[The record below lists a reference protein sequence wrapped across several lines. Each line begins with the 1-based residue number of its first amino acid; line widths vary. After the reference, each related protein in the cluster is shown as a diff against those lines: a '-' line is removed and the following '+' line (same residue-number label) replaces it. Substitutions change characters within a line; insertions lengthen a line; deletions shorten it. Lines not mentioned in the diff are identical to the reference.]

1 MKFLSFLLFIGFL
14 LFNWQSASAQT
25 AVCQNQT
32 TYLNAAGFVWIT
44 ANSIDGGSTSFDSLK
59 ISGREYGLADSIPRI
74 CIHEGTTT
82 VTLSAFSGVIASTCI
97 ATITTLDT
105 FTSPRCPAIPINRN
119 DSLGLHKLKY
129 WGFLP
134 GTLAI
139 LPTYTPAQWY
149 AFNDRGIGM
158 DTLSGGSEYRVKG
171 ITLEAQRAVNG
182 FTIAISMDTVATFF
196 TDGKLIHVQDL
207 YIGSNNIVGNMQ
219 NFPRL
224 DSLIDFRMNGNRITD
239 ISGTWFPTELKS
251 VTFSGNLLTNIP
263 QALFTDCPNIIDINL
278 SNNLIA
284 NLPAPDVT
292 NQSINLGGSG
302 TILAD
307 MSYYSGLDSLKY
319 LKLNNNNLSG
329 VFPLPHFFAAQ
340 LLMLPADRPFQE
352 LNIANNNYNN
362 ISKSIANQSLNL
374 YIEAVL
380 AFPNLLGTNSN
391 ISVQGNA
398 LDFEDLNAL
407 MISIGYT
414 NSTEPSF
421 LTYTPQDSIIG
432 TGGVRRRGLNMPL
445 NFQLET
451 EDPLFSNR
459 NVSADSIYLSY
470 MGYQRNEYEWY
481 WGNTTN
487 TALVIGSYDNTGN
500 IIIPSG
506 TPLAIAG
513 QYWEIRDAAT
523 AVQRPTLAMISDSF
537 LHESFVFS
545 EIVNPRFPALTLFSS
560 PKTIIVGNCLDN
572 LGQVI
577 QCQELSVQFDDTTSA
592 AVRELRRAEFGATV
606 IESCV
611 CGKIELWALP
621 DTFQRVS
628 MEANGA
634 GTRLAAGNASAKPG
648 LKSADPNYPLLWTNG
663 GIVDTTPTMAN
674 VQGNRNTGRTLIAVI
689 DSGSDPDH
697 PLLSANLRAN
707 ANETPND
714 GSDDDGNC
722 ITDDVFGYNFLDRNN
737 IAYDDH
743 GHGTRV
749 AGILA
754 GYGSPSLEAADTSIA
769 ILPIKYTNIL
779 SQGTSYEAACA
790 IYYAADYHVNNSNGN
805 RNADSVRVINASWGY
820 QGEYCQILHDAIDYA
835 GKNCGVLFVCSAG
848 NESADNNQV
857 AHYPS
862 NFELDNILAVASS
875 EANGNSLSTY
885 SNYGATTV
893 DIAAPG
899 TYTNTLIP
907 QVGISPNASAVAT
920 SGTSFAA
927 PYVSRAAGIL
937 FNRYPDASYESV
949 KRALMMTATPINGA
963 DSAKIY
969 SRGIVNLPAALA
981 YLDTMT
987 VRNVCSH
994 VVAVGTDIT
1003 YLGEQAKVQTV
1014 FPNPVSNAVQ
1024 IIFAVV
1030 PENDVQIQ
1038 VLDLK
1043 GTVILQQTMQ
1053 GQALLEVSM
1062 QNVPQGFYILQVR
1075 DGSTLTAHKIIKM

>member
-1 MKFLSFLLFIGFL
+1 MAG
-14 LFNWQSASAQT
+14 NWIP
-25 AVCQNQT
+25 
-32 TYLNAAGFVWIT
+32 AGLKTIR
-44 ANSIDGGSTSFDSLK
+44 FDYNRLT
-59 ISGREYGLADSIPRI
+59 SIPQ
-74 CIHEGTTT
+74 E
-82 VTLSAFSGVIASTCI
+82 
-97 ATITTLDT
+97 
-105 FTSPRCPAIPINRN
+105 
-119 DSLGLHKLKY
+119 
-129 WGFLP
+129 
-134 GTLAI
+134 
-139 LPTYTPAQWY
+139 
-149 AFNDRGIGM
+149 
-158 DTLSGGSEYRVKG
+158 
-171 ITLEAQRAVNG
+171 
-182 FTIAISMDTVATFF
+182 
-196 TDGKLIHVQDL
+196 
-207 YIGSNNIVGNMQ
+207 
-219 NFPRL
+219 
-224 DSLIDFRMNGNRITD
+224 
-239 ISGTWFPTELKS
+239 
-251 VTFSGNLLTNIP
+251 
-263 QALFTDCPNIIDINL
+263 LFTDCPKIADIDL
-278 SNNLIA
+278 GNNSITS
-284 NLPAPDVT
+284 LPAPDMV
-292 NQSINLGGSG
+292 NQSINLASLGGASLSD
-302 TILAD
+302 I
-307 MSYYSGLDSLKY
+307 SYYSGLDSLKS

-329 VFPLPHFFAAQ
+329 EFPLERFMGVQ
-340 LLMLPADRPFQE
+340 LPQAMANRYLQE
-352 LNIANNNYNN
+352 LNIANNNYED
-362 ISKSIANQSLNL
+362 ISKTIADQALSIGIDSNL
-374 YIEAVL
+374 D
-380 AFPNLLGTNSN
+380 FPRLVGATTTAT

-407 MISIGYT
+407 MLSIGYI
-414 NSTEPSF
+414 SATEPSF
-421 LTYTPQDSIIG
+421 LVYVPQDSLG
-432 TGGVRRRGLNMPL
+432 VGGIRRRGVNMPL
-445 NFQLET
+445 NFQLDT
-451 EDPLFSNR
+451 EEALFSR
-459 NVSADSIYLSY
+459 RSVSNDVLYLQFV
-470 MGYQRNEYEWY
+470 GYERNEYEWY
-481 WGNTTN
+481 WGNATN
-487 TALVIGSYDNTGN
+487 TAAVV
-500 IIIPSG
+500 
-506 TPLAIAG
+506 G
-513 QYWEIRDAAT
+513 QYAAGVTNVTTITALTGQFLEVRDAAT
-523 AVQRPTLAMISDSF
+523 PVQRPTLAMISNAVLD
-537 LHESFVFS
+537 ESFVFS
-545 EIVNPRFPALTLFSS
+545 EITNTRFPDLTLYSR
-560 PKTIIVGNCLDN
+560 PKTIIVGDCLDS

-592 AVRELRRAEFGATV
+592 AVRQLRRAEFGATV
-606 IESCV
+606 VESCV

-634 GTRLAAGNASAKPG
+634 GTRLATSQASAKPG

-663 GIVDTTPTMAN
+663 GIVDTTPNMAN
-674 VQGNRNTGRTLIAVI
+674 VQGNRNTSRTLVAII

-722 ITDDVFGYNFLDRNN
+722 ITDDIIGYNFLDRNN

-769 ILPIKYTNIL
+769 ILPIKYTNRL
-779 SQGTSYEAACA
+779 SQGTSFEAACA

-848 NESADNNQV
+848 NESTDNNQL

-899 TYTNTLIP
+899 TYTNTLVP
-907 QVGISPNASAVAT
+907 QIGISPNTSALAT

-949 KRALMMTATPINGA
+949 KRALMATATPINGA

-1003 YLGEQAKVQTV
+1003 YLGEQAKAQTV

-1024 IIFAVV
+1024 IIFAVA

-1043 GTVILQQTMQ
+1043 GTVILQKTMQ

-1075 DGSTLTAHKIIKM
+1075 DGSTLTSHKIVKM

>member
-1 MKFLSFLLFIGFL
+1 MHKILLFSLL
-14 LFNWQSASAQT
+14 LFGMLPYNSQAQSLPL
-25 AVCQNQT
+25 NQDD
-32 TYLNAAGFVWIT
+32 AAGLAILKQHNFLPDTFPILSSLDGTQAAAYRTAGVPVDSINGIWRVTQIT
-44 ANSIDGGSTSFDSLK
+44 LANNRVSNIDTLLLINGRPPRLHLDSIAPAFRGDRLSYVGKMDIGINELEGSFNTDWAIDSLWHFT
-59 ISGREYGLADSIPRI
+59 IEYDHLTNIDNLILLNSSHLRELRVY
-74 CIHEGTTT
+74 HNK
-82 VTLSAFSGVIASTCI
+82 
-97 ATITTLDT
+97 ITTLPQEL
-105 FTSPRCPAIPINRN
+105 FTS
-119 DSLGLHKLKY
+119 
-129 WGFLP
+129 
-134 GTLAI
+134 
-139 LPTYTPAQWY
+139 
-149 AFNDRGIGM
+149 
-158 DTLSGGSEYRVKG
+158 
-171 ITLEAQRAVNG
+171 
-182 FTIAISMDTVATFF
+182 
-196 TDGKLIHVQDL
+196 
-207 YIGSNNIVGNMQ
+207 
-219 NFPRL
+219 
-224 DSLIDFRMNGNRITD
+224 
-239 ISGTWFPTELKS
+239 
-251 VTFSGNLLTNIP
+251 
-263 QALFTDCPNIIDINL
+263 CPNIEVIAVDNNPVAALPPPNVINGSIDL
-278 SNNLIA
+278 A
-284 NLPAPDVT
+284 
-292 NQSINLGGSG
+292 GSG
-302 TILAD
+302 TTISD
-307 MSYYSGLDSLKY
+307 ISYYSGLSNLQILTINDMDLTGTFHIEHFLGAQLALPSQDRPLKELILHHSSIDS
-319 LKLNNNNLSG
+319 N
-329 VFPLPHFFAAQ
+329 HFDNISDRIAQEAFAAQ
-340 LLMLPADRPFQE
+340 EPSSLMLSYLSFPQLTNATGLIKVE
-352 LNIANNNYNN
+352 NNG
-362 ISKSIANQSLNL
+362 
-374 YIEAVL
+374 
-380 AFPNLLGTNSN
+380 F
-391 ISVQGNA
+391 
-398 LDFEDLNAL
+398 DFEDLHNL
-407 MISIGYT
+407 MISIGFH
-414 NSTEPSF
+414 SAGIASF
-421 LTYTPQDSIIG
+421 ITYMPQDSLGIG
-432 TGGVRRRGLNMPL
+432 GTRRRGVNMPL
-445 NFQLET
+445 NFQLEQN
-451 EDPLFSNR
+451 EIVFVER
-459 NVSADSIYLSY
+459 NNNTLSDRL
-470 MGYQRNEYEWY
+470 GTTGFGIRRNNYTWY
-481 WGNTTN
+481 WGNATN
-487 TALVIGSYDNTGN
+487 SAAVVGGYDIASGVGTMTVPALS
-500 IIIPSG
+500 
-506 TPLAIAG
+506 G
-513 QYWEIRDAAT
+513 QYLELRDSAA

-537 LHESFVFS
+537 LTESFVFS
-545 EIVNPRFPALTLFSS
+545 EVTNDNFPLLTLHSKY
-560 PKTIIVGNCLDN
+560 KTIIVGDCLDT
-572 LGQVI
+572 LGQII

-592 AVRELRRAEFGATV
+592 AVRQLRRAEFGATV

-634 GTRLAAGNASAKPG
+634 GTRIASTQASTKPG
-648 LKSADPNYPLLWTNG
+648 LKSADPNYPLLRTNG

-674 VQGNRNTGRTLIAVI
+674 VQGNRNTSRTLIAVI

-714 GSDDDGNC
+714 GSDNDGNC

-743 GHGTRV
+743 GHGTTV

-754 GYGSPSLEAADTSIA
+754 GYGSPSLEATDTSIA
-769 ILPIKYTNIL
+769 ILPIKYTNRL

-790 IYYAADYHVNNSNGN
+790 IYYAADYHVNNNDSS

-857 AHYPS
+857 PHYPS
-862 NFELDNILAVASS
+862 NFELDNILAVAAS
-875 EANGNSLSTY
+875 ESNGNSLSTY

-907 QVGISPNASAVAT
+907 QVGISPNTSALAT

-937 FNRYPDASYESV
+937 FNRYPGASYESV
-949 KRALMMTATPINGA
+949 KRALMATATPINGA

-981 YLDTMT
+981 YLDTMA

-1003 YLGEQAKVQTV
+1003 YLGEQAKAQTV

-1024 IIFAVV
+1024 IIFAVA

-1075 DGSTLTAHKIIKM
+1075 DGSTLTSHKIVKM